1 MLQKTS
7 IYAIFCY
14 YLLLFVPLHR
24 FIANIMDINEYI
36 EAHSSA
42 EPAYLKTINRQT
54 HQLTVNPRM
63 LSGFIEGRFLSHIS
77 RMLAPKRILEIG
89 TFTAYSTLC
98 MAEGLAPD
106 GHIDTIEVND
116 ELETLIH
123 QHLSLSPYEDQIT
136 LHISDAKEILP
147 TLQGPFDLIFIDAD
161 KREYIPYY
169 NLCLPLLSER
179 GIILADNTLWDGHI
193 IDPAYSKDKQ
203 TQAVRA
209 FNTMVQEDT
218 RVENLILPLRDG
230 ITLIRKK

>member
-1 MLQKTS
+1 MLQS
-7 IYAIFCY
+7 ICISDI
-14 YLLLFVPLHR
+14 LFVLLQHL
-24 FIANIMDINEYI
+24 IIIIMDINEYI
-36 EAHSSA
+36 EAHSSV
-42 EPAYLKTINRQT
+42 EPAYLKIINRQT

-77 RMLAPKRILEIG
+77 KILAPKRILEIG

-116 ELETLIH
+116 ELETLIRRH
-123 QHLSLSPYEDQIT
+123 IALSPYEQQIT
-136 LHISDAKEILP
+136 LHIGDAKEILP
-147 TLQGPFDLIFIDAD
+147 TLQSSFDLIFIDAD

-169 NLCLPLLSER
+169 EMCLPLLSEK

-193 IDPAYSKDKQ
+193 IDPAYDRDKQ
-203 TQAVRA
+203 TIAVRA
-209 FNTMVQEDT
+209 FNTMLQEDP
-218 RVENLILPLRDG
+218 RVEQLILPLRDG

>member
-1 MLQKTS
+1 MLQKIC

-14 YLLLFVPLHR
+14 YLLLFVPLQR
-24 FIANIMDINEYI
+24 FIAIIMDINEYI
-36 EAHSSA
+36 EAHSSQ
-42 EPAYLKTINRQT
+42 EPAYLRIINRQT

-63 LSGFIEGRFLSHIS
+63 LSGFMEGRFLSHIS
-77 RMLAPKRILEIG
+77 KMLAPKRILEIG

-98 MAEGLAPD
+98 LAEGLAPN

-116 ELETLIH
+116 ELETLIR
-123 QHLSLSPYEDQIT
+123 QHISLSPYEEQIT
-136 LHISDAKEILP
+136 LHIGDAKETLP
-147 TLQGPFDLIFIDAD
+147 TLQGLFDLIFIDAD
-161 KREYIPYY
+161 KREYISYY
-169 NLCLPLLSER
+169 NMCLPLLSER

-203 TQAVRA
+203 TQAVCA
-209 FNTMVQEDT
+209 FNTMVQEDP

>member
-1 MLQKTS
+1 MHHLIT
-7 IYAIFCY
+7 I
-14 YLLLFVPLHR
+14 
-24 FIANIMDINEYI
+24 IMDINEYI

-77 RMLAPKRILEIG
+77 KILAPKRILEIG

-116 ELETLIH
+116 ELETLIR
-123 QHLSLSPYEDQIT
+123 QHIALSPYEEQIT
-136 LHISDAKEILP
+136 LYIGDAKEILP
-147 TLQGPFDLIFIDAD
+147 TLQLPFDLIFIDAD
-161 KREYIPYY
+161 KREYISYY
-169 NLCLPLLSER
+169 EMCLPLLSEK

-193 IDPAYSKDKQ
+193 IDPAYDRDKQ
-203 TQAVRA
+203 TIALRA
-209 FNTMVQEDT
+209 FNAMLHEDP
-218 RVENLILPLRDG
+218 RVEQLILPIRDG